1 MRNIFLFIDWTR
13 ASAILPTLP
22 VVDERPKIPSRNM
35 AVAVLRFDGLRRK
48 AGEAAVSPHC
58 VAI

>member
-1 MRNIFLFIDWTR
+1 LDEGFR
-13 ASAILPTLP
+13 ILSTLH
-22 VVDERPKIPSRNM
+22 VADERPKIPSRKM
-35 AVAVLRFDGLRRK
+35 AVAALRFDGLRRK